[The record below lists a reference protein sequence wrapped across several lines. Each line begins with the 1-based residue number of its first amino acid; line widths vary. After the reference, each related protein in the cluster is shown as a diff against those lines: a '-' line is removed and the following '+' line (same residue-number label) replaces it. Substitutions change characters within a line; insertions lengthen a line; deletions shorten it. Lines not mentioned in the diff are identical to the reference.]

1 MIDDPKQGKG
11 IFDLSEEIKEKS
23 ILRHYSKEKPLTKIL
38 RHYSKEKPLT
48 KTLSRKDFLFCEPS
62 EVIIQSKSKPQII

>member
-23 ILRHYSKEKPLTKIL
+23 ILRHYSKEKPLTK
-38 RHYSKEKPLT
+38 
-48 KTLSRKDFLFCEPS
+48 TLSRKDFLFCEPS
-62 EVIIQSKSKPQII
+62 EVIIQSKSQSQII

>member
-23 ILRHYSKEKPLTKIL
+23 ILRHYSKEKPLTK
-38 RHYSKEKPLT
+38 
-48 KTLSRKDFLFCEPS
+48 TLSRKDFLFCEPS
-62 EVIIQSKSKPQII
+62 EVIIQSKSKSQIIKYNCYIIFLS